1 MRIAG
6 RVVKS
11 PASFR
16 PAYFNRPGLLTMG
29 MNLTVQESSALYGL
43 LAECTSDV
51 ILKTDCEGS
60 ILHASPAFERLG
72 FRAAG
77 GQAASKLLDL
87 VEPSHRDEV
96 AKAHAEALQ
105 GREGGE
111 WIEFPAITSD
121 ERQHWFQIQT
131 RALRNDREEIYGALS
146 IMRSVDERRH
156 LKDQL
161 FTATY
166 TDPLT
171 RLTNRAA
178 FISMLEH
185 MIEKGMD
192 GCLALFSIDF
202 FRTINMKYGQSAG
215 DEVLVVFADL
225 LREMLRSEDIIS
237 RIGSERFAVLLPR
250 TSPEQA
256 QAICHRVVTTLAD
269 LRQKVGD
276 SRFAITASASIAHI
290 GGTLDSTIER
300 AELALFC
307 AKAKGRNRLE
317 MEKNKPASTH

>member
-1 MRIAG
+1 MSVRGTSMA
-6 RVVKS
+6 VTN
-11 PASFR
+11 FT
-16 PAYFNRPGLLTMG
+16 L
-29 MNLTVQESSALYGL
+29 EDSSTLYGL
-43 LAECTSDV
+43 LAESSSDI
-51 ILKTDCEGS
+51 ILKTDREGA
-60 ILHASPAFERLG
+60 IIHASPAFERFG
-72 FRAAG
+72 FLSPGMLLSPR
-77 GQAASKLLDL
+77 LLDL
-87 VEPSHRDEV
+87 VEASHRKVV
-96 AKAHAEALQ
+96 AQAYSDALQ
-105 GREGGE
+105 GRETGR
-111 WIEFPAITSD
+111 WIEFPAITTD
-121 ERQHWFQIQT
+121 ERQHWFEIQT
-131 RALRNDREEIYGALS
+131 RGLRDDGGKICGALS

-161 FTATY
+161 FAATY

-171 RLTNRAA
+171 KLTNRAA

-185 MIEKGMD
+185 MIEEGME

-202 FRTINMKYGQSAG
+202 FRTINMKYGQSVG

-250 TSPEQA
+250 TSPGQA

-290 GGTLDSTIER
+290 GDNLDSTMER

-317 MEKNKPASTH
+317 MEKAKPASAH

>member
-1 MRIAG
+1 M
-6 RVVKS
+6 S
-11 PASFR
+11 
-16 PAYFNRPGLLTMG
+16 
-29 MNLTVQESSALYGL
+29 MNFTVQESSALYGL
-43 LAECTSDV
+43 LAECTSDI
-51 ILKTDCEGS
+51 ILKTDCRGF
-60 ILHASPAFERLG
+60 IVHASPAFERAG
-72 FRAAG
+72 FKAG
-77 GQAASKLLDL
+77 GGKSAANLLDI
-87 VEPSHRDEV
+87 VEPSHRGEV
-96 AKAHAEALQ
+96 ARAQADALQ
-105 GREGGE
+105 GREHDG
-111 WIEFPAITSD
+111 WIEFPAITAD
-121 ERQHWFQIQT
+121 ERQHWFEIRM
-131 RALRNDREEIYGALS
+131 RALRNEKDEIYGALS
-146 IMRSVDERRH
+146 VMRSVDERRH

-161 FTATY
+161 FAATY

-171 RLTNRAA
+171 GLTNRAA

-185 MIEKGMD
+185 MVEKKIE

-202 FRTINMKYGQSAG
+202 FRTINMKHGQAVG

-269 LRQKVGD
+269 LRRKIGD

-290 GGTLDSTIER
+290 GDNLDSTIER

-317 MEKNKPASTH
+317 MEKARPVSTH

>member
-1 MRIAG
+1 
-6 RVVKS
+6 
-11 PASFR
+11 
-16 PAYFNRPGLLTMG
+16 MG
-29 MNLTVQESSALYGL
+29 MNFTVQESSALYGL

-51 ILKTDCEGS
+51 ILKTDRDGS
-60 ILHASPAFERLG
+60 IVHASPAFERLG
-72 FRAAG
+72 FRVPR
-77 GQAASKLLDL
+77 ASVATRLLDL
-87 VEPSHRDEV
+87 VEPSHQEQV
-96 AKAHAEALQ
+96 ARAHADALQ

-111 WIEFPAITSD
+111 WIEFPAITAD
-121 ERQHWFQIQT
+121 ERQHWFEIQT
-131 RALRNDREEIYGALS
+131 RALKDDGGEIYGALS
-146 IMRSVDERRH
+146 VMRSIDERRH

-161 FTATY
+161 FAATY

-171 RLTNRAA
+171 GLTNRAA

-185 MIEKGMD
+185 MIEKEMD

-202 FRTINMKYGQSAG
+202 FRTINMKHGQVVG
-215 DEVLVVFADL
+215 DEVLVIFADL

-250 TSPEQA
+250 TSSDQA

-269 LRQKVGD
+269 LRRKVGEN
-276 SRFAITASASIAHI
+276 RLTITASASIAHI
-290 GGTLDSTIER
+290 GGSLDSTIER

-317 MEKNKPASTH
+317 MEKAKPVSTH

>member
-1 MRIAG
+1 MSTNFTI
-6 RVVKS
+6 
-11 PASFR
+11 
-16 PAYFNRPGLLTMG
+16 
-29 MNLTVQESSALYGL
+29 QESSALYGL
-43 LAECTSDV
+43 LAECTSDI
-51 ILKTDCEGS
+51 ILKTDREGS
-60 ILHASPAFERLG
+60 IVHASPAFERAG
-72 FRAAG
+72 FRVTEGKAAN
-77 GQAASKLLDL
+77 LLDL
-87 VEPSHRDEV
+87 VEASHREQV
-96 AKAHAEALQ
+96 ARAQADALQ
-105 GREGGE
+105 GREHGE
-111 WIEFPAITSD
+111 WIEFPAVTAD
-121 ERQHWFQIQT
+121 ERQHWFEIQM
-131 RALRNDREEIYGALS
+131 RALRNEGDEIYGALS
-146 IMRSVDERRH
+146 VMRSVDERRH
-156 LKDQL
+156 LRDQL
-161 FTATY
+161 FAATY

-171 RLTNRAA
+171 GLTNRAA

-185 MIEKGMD
+185 MVDKKLE

-202 FRTINMKYGQSAG
+202 FRTINMKYGQAVG

-269 LRQKVGD
+269 LRQKIGD

-290 GGTLDSTIER
+290 GDNLDSTIER

-317 MEKNKPASTH
+317 MEKAKPVSTH

>member
-1 MRIAG
+1 M
-6 RVVKS
+6 S
-11 PASFR
+11 TNF
-16 PAYFNRPGLLTMG
+16 
-29 MNLTVQESSALYGL
+29 TVQESSALYGL
-43 LAECTSDV
+43 LAECTSDI
-51 ILKTDCEGS
+51 ILKTDCQGH
-60 ILHASPAFERLG
+60 IVHASPAFERAG
-72 FRAAG
+72 FRGLEGKKTAN
-77 GQAASKLLDL
+77 LLDL
-87 VEPSHRDEV
+87 VEASHRDQV
-96 AKAHAEALQ
+96 ARAQADALQ
-105 GREGGE
+105 GREHGE
-111 WIEFPAITSD
+111 WIEFPAVTAD
-121 ERQHWFQIQT
+121 ERQHWFEIQM
-131 RALRNDREEIYGALS
+131 RALRNEKDEIYGTLGV
-146 IMRSVDERRH
+146 MRSVDERRH

-161 FTATY
+161 FAATY
-166 TDPLT
+166 TDSLT
-171 RLTNRAA
+171 GLTNRAA

-185 MIEKGMD
+185 MVDKKME

-202 FRTINMKYGQSAG
+202 FRTINMKYGQAVG

-269 LRQKVGD
+269 LRRKIGD

-290 GGTLDSTIER
+290 GDNLDSTIER

-317 MEKNKPASTH
+317 MEKAKPVSTH